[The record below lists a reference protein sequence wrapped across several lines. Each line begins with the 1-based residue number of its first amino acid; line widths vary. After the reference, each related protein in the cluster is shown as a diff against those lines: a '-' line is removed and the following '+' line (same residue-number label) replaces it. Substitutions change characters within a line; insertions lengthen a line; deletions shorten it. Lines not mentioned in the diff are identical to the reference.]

1 MKQTKSIRP
10 AYSQVVICDPT
21 GKVEVPLWKR
31 DVPFVASDTCI
42 LFMCYPEIDGP
53 TEVTFGTV
61 GDVRIHENP
70 ICERMLKTPG
80 RQIAVE
86 TAEGDGIF
94 RMPTKG
100 TETLVR
106 IWSNRSWLPDK
117 VIIGVD

>member
-1 MKQTKSIRP
+1 MLQTTATP
-10 AYSQVVICDPT
+10 AFS
-21 GKVEVPLWKR
+21 
-31 DVPFVASDTCI
+31 ASS
-42 LFMCYPEIDGP
+42 LSGGYM
-53 TEVTFGTV
+53 FGTAD
-61 GDVRIHENP
+61 DVRIRQNP
-70 ICERMLKTPG
+70 VCERRLKAQG

-100 TETLVR
+100 TEILVR